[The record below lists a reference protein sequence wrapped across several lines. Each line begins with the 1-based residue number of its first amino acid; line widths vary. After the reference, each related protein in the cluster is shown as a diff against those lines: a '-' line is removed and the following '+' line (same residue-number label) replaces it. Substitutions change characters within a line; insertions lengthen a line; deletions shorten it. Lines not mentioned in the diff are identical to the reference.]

1 MRKKMIAVIGGG
13 EVDEQIRRQAHA
25 VGRLIAEQG
34 AVVVTGGLGGVM
46 EAACKGAR
54 EAGGETIGILPG
66 SDAAEANPYVTL
78 PIVTGMSEARNAIIA
93 RTAQALIAVGGEY
106 GTLSEIAFGLKFGKR
121 VISLHSWGIFDEM
134 LIAESPDQAVALAL
148 QEGAVR

>member
-13 EVDEQIRRQAHA
+13 EVVEQIRRQAHA

-148 QEGAVR
+148 QEGAAR

>member
-1 MRKKMIAVIGGG
+1 MRRKMIAVIGGG
-13 EVDEQIRRQAHA
+13 NVDRAIWQQAHA
-25 VGRLIAEQG
+25 VGRLIAEKG
-34 AVVVTGGLGGVM
+34 SVVVTGGLGGVM
-46 EAACKGAR
+46 QAACQGAR

-66 SDAAEANPYVTL
+66 ADASEANAFVTL

-134 LIAESPDQAVALAL
+134 LIAETPQQAVALAL
-148 QEGAVR
+148 EEEASG

>member
-148 QEGAVR
+148 QEGAAR